1 MELSMFDMVAIMI
14 ASTVMLS
21 TIGILLFANHVLIK
35 QERAVRERFKE
46 YRDNCM
52 YSHTEIPF

>member
-14 ASTVMLS
+14 AATVMLS

-46 YRDNCM
+46 YRENCM
-52 YSHTEIPF
+52 YSHAERPF